1 MSSAV
6 GGSALGE
13 GSARVMELELPRLWW
28 LWLLTGIAWIVAS
41 LVILQFDE
49 ASITTVGVIL
59 GCMFVFAGIE
69 QLALA
74 ASTDHLRWLWII
86 FGVLMLIAGV
96 LAFIRPKATF
106 AGFADMLGFLFLLI
120 GVWWTIEAFVTQST
134 NPLWWLTLISG
145 ILMLIMA
152 FWTSGQFFIEKAY
165 VLLVFAGVWA
175 LMHGVT
181 DIVRAFQ
188 IRRLRSTV

>member
-152 FWTSGQFFIEKAY
+152 FWTSGQFFIQKAY